1 MCPVL
6 PDHKPWLVVQGRA
19 GEFFIDHAHPFGA
32 SCASSNAGMIGN
44 AIVDIWISEGVAPLL
59 KYEDDL
65 NCFRFPVHDGPFLDN
80 GLRYAYDRASMLSRI
95 SSLNVPWHP
104 DKGDLV
110 FSSTTTFLGLL
121 WDLENH
127 HVSLPEHKRLKFF
140 NRVLI
145 FITTFNRTPNRC
157 LLKDVEK
164 IHGSLCYIAFV
175 HPEGRSRLPSLS
187 NFAASFHADEFT
199 RRFPPPSV
207 ITDLKWW
214 LDTLSTP
221 GVFRQ
226 LIPRGPPLDI
236 GIFVDA
242 STSWGIGII
251 VEGRWLAF
259 ELAPAWKE
267 PGKDICW
274 LETLAVE
281 FLVYILEV
289 LGISNQRVLIH
300 SDNQGTIGAMDKGRS
315 GNCHINLSI
324 RRTYTV
330 LSSLML
336 MPDFIYVPSIDNPA
350 DPLSRGE
357 LGPQESRLA
366 FNLKLPA
373 ELRRFFI

>member
-6 PDHKPWLVVQGRA
+6 PDHKPWLVVQGRP

-44 AIVDIWISEGVAPLL
+44 AIVDIWISEGVTPIL

-65 NCFRFPVHDGPFLDN
+65 NCFRFPVQDGPFSNN
-80 GLRYAYDRASMLSRI
+80 GLCYAYDRASMLSRI

-127 HVSLPEHKRLKFF
+127 HVSLPEHKRLKFL
-140 NRVLI
+140 NRVLT
-145 FITTFNRTPNRC
+145 FITTFNRTPNCC

-187 NFAASFHADEFT
+187 NFAASFHGDEFT
-199 RRFPPPSV
+199 RRFPPPSI

-214 LDTLSTP
+214 LNTLSTP
-221 GVFRQ
+221 GVFWQ
-226 LIPRGPPLDI
+226 LIPWGPPLDI

-251 VEGRWLAF
+251 IEGRWLAF
-259 ELAPAWKE
+259 ELAPDWKE

-315 GNCHINLSI
+315 GNHHINLSI
-324 RRTYTV
+324 HHTYTV

-336 MPDFIYVPSIDNPA
+336 VPEFIYVPSIDNPA

-357 LGPQESRLA
+357 LGPQVSRLA

-373 ELRRFFI
+373 ELCPFFI